1 MRALS
6 DYLGGLTLA
15 GGDHDGERFEV
26 LGWQRRFVAGAFRV
40 SGDAA
45 LSVGRG
51 NGKTAL
57 CAGIA
62 AAVVDPAGPLT
73 GSPRGGRLCGVVVHA
88 GQDHFRGRV
97 GVPRRPVRR
106 GRPGRLEATGFSAN
120 NALLECRASGAR
132 IRCLGSDPG
141 RAHGIR
147 PSLILCDE
155 PAQWP
160 PATAERMLAALRTSL
175 GKTPGAR
182 LIALG
187 TRPADS
193 GHWFAR
199 MLRSAD
205 YAQIHAARPDDPP
218 FWARTIRRAN
228 PSLAH
233 LPSLQR
239 QLAAEAETAR
249 RDPDALASWR
259 ALRLNGGASDTAE
272 AVLIEADTWASL
284 TDGAEP
290 VGRYVLALD
299 LGQNAAMSAAAA
311 YWPSGRLECLAV
323 FPELPALAE
332 RGLSDGVGDLYRRMA
347 ERGELLQAGR
357 RVSDVRALLGEV
369 LSRWGRP
376 AVIVADRWRE
386 AELRQALEAVRF
398 PLADLAV
405 RGQGFYHGGEDVRR
419 FRRACLGGHVRPER
433 SLLLTSALAEARV
446 VGDAAGN
453 WKLSK
458 SAQGGRRQK
467 ARDDA
472 AAAAILAVAE
482 GARRWHSEPEGQ
494 RRPRRHALAG

>member
-6 DYLGGLTLA
+6 DYLGSLNLS
-15 GGDHDGERFEV
+15 GGDHDGEPLEV
-26 LGWQRRFVAGAFRV
+26 LGWQRRFVAGAFRI

-73 GSPRGGRLCGVVVHA
+73 GRRAEVVCVA
-88 GQDHFRGRV
+88 SSFTQGKIIFEDVLAFLGDRYDVGDRADWRRQD
-97 GVPRRPVRR
+97 
-106 GRPGRLEATGFSAN
+106 SAN
-120 NALLECRASGAR
+120 NALLEYRASGAR

-228 PSLAH
+228 PSFDH
-233 LPSLQR
+233 LPSLRR
-239 QLAAEAETAR
+239 QLATEAETAR

-272 AVLIEADTWASL
+272 SVLIEADTWASL

-332 RGLSDGVGDLYRRMA
+332 RGLTDGVGDLYRRMA

-386 AELRQALEAVRF
+386 AELRQHLEALRF

-405 RGQGFYHGGEDVRR
+405 RGMGFYHGGEDVRR

-482 GARRWHSEPEGQ
+482 GARRWHTEPVVA
-494 RRPRRHALAG
+494 PRRRRTALAG

>member
-15 GGDHDGERFEV
+15 GGDHDGEPLEV
-26 LGWQRRFVAGAFRV
+26 LPWQRRFLAGAFRV

-45 LSVGRG
+45 VTCGRG
-51 NGKTAL
+51 NGKSAFV
-57 CAGIA
+57 AGIA

-73 GSPRGGRLCGVVVHA
+73 GRRAEVVCVA
-88 GQDHFRGRV
+88 SSFTQGKIIFEDVLAFLGDRYDVGDRVDWRRQDSV
-97 GVPRRPVRR
+97 
-106 GRPGRLEATGFSAN
+106 N
-120 NALLECRASGAR
+120 NALLECRATGAR

-199 MLRSAD
+199 MLRAAD

-239 QLAAEAETAR
+239 QLATEAETAR

-272 AVLIEADTWASL
+272 SVLIEADTWASL

-311 YWPSGRLECLAV
+311 YWPTGRLECLAV
-323 FPELPALAE
+323 FPELPALGE

-482 GARRWHSEPEGQ
+482 GARRWHTEPVVA
-494 RRPRRHALAG
+494 PRRRRTALAG